1 MIKKEFISEIPITLF
16 NLLQKDLSSDE
27 ILHLLN
33 QGSVW
38 TLNRRIKDPDS
49 IIESNTTV
57 YIYQPE
63 FPITEYSLQI
73 NNIQY
78 EDDDLL
84 IVYKDA
90 GVNSVPTPMSDL
102 DNILHGINK
111 YYISQGINHKAN
123 PIHRLDCPTKGLIIF
138 GKNKQSEL
146 KMHQLFKDRKIKKL
160 YIAVTNNIS
169 LNSYCSIINDPI
181 EWKGKVQDA
190 ITHIS
195 LIKTISNL
203 SYFRVYPLTGRI
215 HQIRKHMAKHVS
227 PIIGDALYGK
237 GYTRNDEMEL
247 ACFYYKFKHPI
258 TNKTLEIQ
266 YLEEK
271 FRCDSK

>member
-146 KMHQLFKDRKIKKL
+146 RTAGRNTEADDLVDKI
-160 YIAVTNNIS
+160 
-169 LNSYCSIINDPI
+169 I
-181 EWKGKVQDA
+181 EA
-190 ITHIS
+190 S
-195 LIKTISNL
+195 
-203 SYFRVYPLTGRI
+203 RRARRP
-215 HQIRKHMAKHVS
+215 
-227 PIIGDALYGK
+227 
-237 GYTRNDEMEL
+237 
-247 ACFYYKFKHPI
+247 
-258 TNKTLEIQ
+258 
-266 YLEEK
+266 
-271 FRCDSK
+271 